1 MKKSALC
8 LLVFAFITA
17 ASGCGG
23 ERQPENTIVMWHVG
37 AESQARTIMEISRAF
52 TEKTGVKVVCQA
64 ISWSDAHSKYLISIA
79 GELTPDIGSMG
90 LTWGMEF
97 GELGALIDMR
107 EHFPEDVK
115 NLENNIF
122 PGILESTRAG
132 EKVFGIPFD
141 FSEHVMYY
149 RSDII
154 PSAPYNWEEL
164 LGMIS
169 NLKREGKGALMD
181 WGSLDWIGYAPF
193 LWQAGGDFY
202 DGTKTKVTL
211 DTPQAA
217 KALGYMA
224 SLYKNGVPVTQIPLE
239 QGLRTGDYPLA
250 ISGNWKIVSLLAGTP
265 EIKGKWRIALLPEG
279 PSGKRTAFIGGR
291 VMGIFKRSNM
301 KKEAWEFIKF
311 LFEPENQVK
320 MYLATTE
327 TEDAYLPPNMDTW
340 KTLPMEPDFKSV
352 LEKQAM
358 DAKGP
363 PAVRAWDSSTR
374 FVSNAVQMVVFKNAD
389 PAQELKKAS
398 AEMQKELDK

>member
-8 LLVFAFITA
+8 LLVVAFITG

-115 NLENNIF
+115 NLENKIF

-154 PSAPYNWEEL
+154 PSAPDNWEDFL
-164 LGMIS
+164 NMIS

-224 SLYKNGVPVTQIPLE
+224 SLYKNGVPVTQIP
-239 QGLRTGDYPLA
+239 
-250 ISGNWKIVSLLAGTP
+250 
-265 EIKGKWRIALLPEG
+265 
-279 PSGKRTAFIGGR
+279 
-291 VMGIFKRSNM
+291 
-301 KKEAWEFIKF
+301 
-311 LFEPENQVK
+311 
-320 MYLATTE
+320 
-327 TEDAYLPPNMDTW
+327 
-340 KTLPMEPDFKSV
+340 
-352 LEKQAM
+352 
-358 DAKGP
+358 
-363 PAVRAWDSSTR
+363 
-374 FVSNAVQMVVFKNAD
+374 
-389 PAQELKKAS
+389 
-398 AEMQKELDK
+398 